1 MKKLSCK
8 LPALL
13 LTLVL
18 GGAVS
23 LPYARANV
31 TFNSDSL
38 VNESLPVGT
47 APWMVAAPQRLALD
61 HAIPTMT
68 SEMPLFEFEDE
79 VLFYSIPDS
88 GAVSVSVGGGSI
100 ASVDATPAP
109 DGYAMLL
116 AGFFTMG
123 MIARCRMRS
132 VAA

>member
-1 MKKLSCK
+1 MKKLICK

-13 LTLVL
+13 FTLVL
-18 GGAVS
+18 SGAGA

-38 VNESLPVGT
+38 VNEILPVGA
-47 APWMVAAPQRLALD
+47 APWMAAALQDIAVD
-61 HAIPTMT
+61 HASLTMT
-68 SEMPLFEFEDE
+68 SGMPLFEFADE

-88 GAVSVSVGGGSI
+88 GAVSVGGGSI
-100 ASVDATPAP
+100 ATVDATPAP
-109 DGYAMLL
+109 DSYAMLL

-123 MIARCRMRS
+123 MIARCRMRR